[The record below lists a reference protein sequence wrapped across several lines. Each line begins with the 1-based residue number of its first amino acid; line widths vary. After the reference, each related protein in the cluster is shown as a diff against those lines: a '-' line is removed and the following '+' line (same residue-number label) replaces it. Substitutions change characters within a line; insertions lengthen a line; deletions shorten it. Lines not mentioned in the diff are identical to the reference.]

1 MSHNMSTLAQCPPAA
16 WVVLKLFKNLV
27 SYNVKCSGQLAEGM
41 KLKTLLLWRDSD
53 SKFLL

>member
-53 SKFLL
+53 SKLLL